1 MGILNWFVKGFGVF
15 YNIRLILPIRLL
27 YEFQMKNEVKRYDF
41 NNRISEGGTT
51 MPINIDKVKPFRLIK
66 TPFFT
71 PFNKKDKRHGSAIFL
86 MTKSFDQSVNLIN
99 HPLVSNLNMYNSYFL
114 EWNAM
119 YLINSNKIV
128 NESLEV
134 DDPYVSK
141 VYGNNPIVTES
152 HFEDSGNLFFFSEAT
167 PENVLDVR
175 LRKILYRERLR
186 NYNAI
191 KSRVA
196 NIKEQCKYIRFTY
209 PTIDKYKNKNI
220 YIDNHIYN
228 KIFDISE
235 AYNRDKAVDLLYAL
249 FDRFINNPNYKGYTK
264 KTVFIPVNEWAGSI
278 PTTSLFEFSKS
289 INPFSMI
296 VRLFKKPTET
306 LDKLAGIDFVFLGH
320 TGWFKMRMEDL
331 DMKNLNLFK
340 ANILKIRNND
350 IVEDNIPED
359 KDDIKTRLIGK
370 IEDLT
375 GIQVNNVSRAS
386 YIDPNAPIISVKQ
399 DEPKLITAKGITGA
413 DQVID
418 PTKIEKPTEEKI
430 NQSVETI
437 VDFTKNAEEAER
449 EMDNSVDLKEL
460 ILQAKNDQDDTFKIS
475 ATRKA
480 RMDDLNDKFLKE
492 RIANAT
498 IAELVATEDTPLQST
513 NLSDKVESIDDEWSD
528 LKKPNFEADYNI
540 DADIMKCLHSLSQNK
555 DIPMSVIDVSVEDRS
570 TSEDSILTY
579 TVHLE
584 DSLGK
589 RHTLRFDMPKIINKR
604 FLRLRGNDKII
615 PGQLIN
621 LPIIKTDEDTV
632 QVVSNYNKIFITRYG
647 QVGKINQSTNALIR
661 SLTKLKENNYKL
673 DVKDGDAVASP
684 SKIDLGN
691 NAKISAKYELPAEY
705 VELSKIFNKVT
716 TSDGRV
722 YYFNRDEL
730 IHKLEEK
737 KVKVESDQGFMVI
750 GITKDN
756 QAITVPETGVSSAL
770 INHLGIHEYA
780 YTFMKPGTRMTYSQA
795 SILNSKIPLIVVMA
809 YTAGLTGALN
819 AAGVEYNL
827 TEKRPTN
834 TKNYFRFSDGFLS
847 FDDNYA
853 PDAAL
858 LVNGLSVIN
867 TQEYSLTDIDTK
879 AMWLDVLD
887 DFGGRNRADGLD
899 SFANL
904 MMDPITVEVCKTY
917 KLPTDYI
924 EVLAYASSLLTT
936 NKFNRHTDI
945 TGNRFRTN
953 ERLVHFLYKS
963 LATSYGMYLRE
974 IKNNRKDAKMTMK
987 QSAVIDMALSDVTT
1001 SDLSKLS
1008 PLLELESA
1016 NTVTFKGLSG
1026 MNSDRSYS
1034 LDKRTYDK
1042 SMINKLSMSTG
1053 FSATVG
1059 INRQST
1065 INMGIEST
1073 KGYIK
1078 SGGELDRMSD
1088 ASTLSITEAVTPFGT
1103 THDDPFRTAMT
1114 FIQTAKHGMRTT
1126 EQHPLL
1132 VTNGADQ
1139 ALPYLTSDTFAHKA
1153 KWPAVVEEIT
1163 DDYII
1168 IANKANKSERE
1179 FIDLREKVE
1188 KNSDGGFFI
1197 TIKLDTPKKYKKGDS
1212 IKPGDIVAYD
1222 KESYSDKIGI
1232 GNLAYNI
1239 GTLTKIAIMHTE
1251 KGFEDSACISQDLS
1265 TKMASEIVLQVNV
1278 LLDGKDIDIQCIEI
1292 GKPLQEGEVM
1302 MSYRSALEDQDAT
1315 DIINKMIQKNTGD
1328 SSNELMDDIGKIKV
1342 KSKVTGKLQDIKVYS
1357 TIPTSEMSKSLA
1369 AFVNKH
1375 NGPVDKMKS
1384 KLAKLG
1390 IDGTQYGTSGVL
1402 PPVGKLKHCEGKVL
1416 VEFFIKYYDKMS
1428 VGDKLVYFSALKGT
1442 VKEIFPEGKEPT
1454 SEYRPN
1460 EKIHSF
1466 LPVGSVNARMV
1477 SSVLILGSLN
1487 KVLIELDRHVKDIM
1501 GVKWD
1506 PDL

>member
-1 MGILNWFVKGFGVF
+1 
-15 YNIRLILPIRLL
+15 
-27 YEFQMKNEVKRYDF
+27 
-41 NNRISEGGTT
+41 
-51 MPINIDKVKPFRLIK
+51 MPINIDKVKPFRLLK

-86 MTKSFDQSVNLIN
+86 MTKSLEQSKQLIE
-99 HPLVSNLNMYNSYFL
+99 HQLISNLNMFNSYFL

-119 YLINSNKIV
+119 YLLKPSRIINKD
-128 NESLEV
+128 LDV
-134 DDPYVSK
+134 DDVYNSK
-141 VYGNNPIVTES
+141 VYGNNPIMTES
-152 HFEDSGNLFFFSEAT
+152 HFEDSENLFFFSEAT
-167 PENVLDVR
+167 PENVLDTR
-175 LRKILYRERLR
+175 LRKILYKERLR
-186 NYNAI
+186 NSKDVKLRLNRI
-191 KSRVA
+191 K
-196 NIKEQCKYIRFTY
+196 NECKYIKYTY

-220 YIDNHIYN
+220 YVDNHIYN
-228 KIFDISE
+228 KIFTMSE
-235 AYNRDKAVDLLYAL
+235 TYNRDKAIDLLYAL

-264 KTVFIPVNEWAGSI
+264 KTVLIPVNEWAGDI

-296 VRLFKKPTET
+296 VRLFKKPKEN
-306 LDKLAGIDFVFLGH
+306 LDKLAGMDFIFIGNNS
-320 TGWFKMRMEDL
+320 WFKMKMEDL

-340 ANILKIRNND
+340 TNILKIRNND

-359 KDDIKTRLIGK
+359 KEDIKTRLISK

-375 GIQVNNVSRAS
+375 GIEVNNVSRVQDV
-386 YIDPNAPIISVKQ
+386 DPTVPYKAEIKDQ
-399 DEPKLITAKGITGA
+399 PKLIVTKGITGA

-418 PTKIEKPTEEKI
+418 PTKIEKPTEDKI
-430 NQSVETI
+430 NQSVENI
-437 VDFTKNAEEAER
+437 VDYTKNAEEAEK

-492 RIANAT
+492 KIANST

-513 NLSDKVESIDDEWSD
+513 DLSSKVETIDDEWAN

-555 DIPMSVIDVSVEDRS
+555 DIPMSVIDVTVEDRS

-661 SLTKLKENNYKL
+661 ALTKLKENNYKL
-673 DVKDGDAVASP
+673 EIKDDNDIPIP

-705 VELSKIFNKVT
+705 VELSKIFNKIT

-756 QAITVPETGVSSAL
+756 QSITVPEEGVSSSL
-770 INHLGIHEYA
+770 INHLGIHKYA
-780 YTFMKPGTRMTYSQA
+780 YTFMKPGARMTYSQA

-819 AAGVEYNL
+819 AAGIEYNL
-827 TEKRPTN
+827 SEKRPTN
-834 TKNYFRFSDGFLS
+834 TKNYFRFNDGFLS
-847 FDDNYA
+847 FNDSYA

-858 LVNGLSVIN
+858 LVNGLAVIN

-953 ERLVHFLYKS
+953 ERLVHFLYKA

-1034 LDKRTYDK
+1034 LDKRTYDNT
-1042 SMINKLSMSTG
+1042 MINKLSMSTG

-1059 INRQST
+1059 INRQAT

-1088 ASTLSITEAVTPFGT
+1088 ANTLSITEALTPFGT
-1103 THDDPFRTAMT
+1103 TRDDPFRTAMT
-1114 FIQTAKHGMRTT
+1114 FIQTSKHGMRTNS
-1126 EQHPLL
+1126 QDPLL

-1139 ALPYLTSDTFAHKA
+1139 ALPYLTSDTFAHKT
-1153 KWPAVVEEIT
+1153 KWDAIVEEVN
-1163 DDYII
+1163 DDYMI
-1168 IANKANKSERE
+1168 IANKSNRSEKE

-1197 TIKLDTPKKYKKGDS
+1197 TIKLDLVKNYKKGQT
-1212 IKPGDIVAYD
+1212 IKPGEIIAYD
-1222 KESYSDKIGI
+1222 KDSYSDKVGV

-1239 GTLTKIAIMHTE
+1239 GTLTKVAIMHTD
-1251 KGFEDSACISQDLS
+1251 KGFEDSAIISQDLS
-1265 TKMASEIVLQVNV
+1265 EKMASEIVLQVDV
-1278 LLDGKDIDIQCIEI
+1278 LMDAKDIDIQCVEI
-1292 GKPLQEGEVM
+1292 GKPLHEGEVI
-1302 MSYRSALEDQDAT
+1302 MSYRAALEDQDAT
-1315 DIINKMIQKNTGD
+1315 DIINKMVSKNAGD
-1328 SSNELMDDIGKIKV
+1328 ESKELMDEIGKIKV
-1342 KSKVTGKLQDIKVYS
+1342 KSKVTGKLQDIRIYS

-1369 AFVNKH
+1369 AFVNKY
-1375 NGPVDKMKS
+1375 NAPIDKMKS
-1384 KLAKLG
+1384 KLSKLG
-1390 IDGTQYGTSGVL
+1390 IDASQYGTSGVL
-1402 PPVGKLKHCEGKVL
+1402 PAVGKLKHAEGKVL
-1416 VEFFIKYYDKMS
+1416 VEFYIKYYDKMS
-1428 VGDKLVYFSALKGT
+1428 VGDKLVYFSALKGV
-1442 VKEIFPEGKEPT
+1442 VKEIFPEGKEPY
-1454 SEYRPN
+1454 SEYRPE
-1460 EKIHSF
+1460 EKVHSF

-1477 SSVLILGSLN
+1477 TSVLTLGAIN

-1506 PDL
+1506 PNL

>member
-1 MGILNWFVKGFGVF
+1 
-15 YNIRLILPIRLL
+15 
-27 YEFQMKNEVKRYDF
+27 MKNEVKRYNF

-51 MPINIDKVKPFRLIK
+51 MPINIDKVKPFRLLK

-71 PFNKKDKRHGSAIFL
+71 PFNVKDKRHGSAIFL
-86 MTKSFDQSVNLIN
+86 MTKSLEQSKQLIE
-99 HPLVSNLNMYNSYFL
+99 HKLISNLNMFNSYFL

-119 YLINSNKIV
+119 YFIRPNRISNTDMD
-128 NESLEV
+128 V
-134 DDPYVSK
+134 DEYYNSK
-141 VYGNNPIVTES
+141 VYNNIPVMTET
-152 HFEDSGNLFFFSEAT
+152 HFEDSNNLFFFSEAS
-167 PENVLDVR
+167 PEGVLDIR
-175 LRKILYRERLR
+175 LRRILYRERLR
-186 NYNAI
+186 NFKEVKLRVNRI
-191 KSRVA
+191 KD
-196 NIKEQCKYIRFTY
+196 ECKYIKYTY
-209 PTIDKYKNKNI
+209 PNIDKYKNKNI

-228 KIFDISE
+228 KIFSMSE
-235 AYNRDKAVDLLYAL
+235 AYNKDKAIELLYAL
-249 FDRFINNPNYKGYTK
+249 FDRFINNPNYDSYTR
-264 KTVFIPVNEWAGSI
+264 KTVFIPVNEWASDI

-296 VRLFKKPTET
+296 VRLFKKPREN
-306 LDKLAGIDFVFLGH
+306 LNKLAGIDFIFIGNDS
-320 TGWFKMRMEDL
+320 WFKMKMEDL

-340 ANILKIRNND
+340 TNILKIRNND
-350 IVEDNIPED
+350 IVEDNVPED
-359 KDDIKTRLIGK
+359 KEDIKTRLIGK

-375 GIQVNNVSRAS
+375 GIEVNNISRVHKV
-386 YIDPNAPIISVKQ
+386 DPISPVVAAVKDQ
-399 DEPKLITAKGITGA
+399 PQLVIAKSATG
-413 DQVID
+413 DTQVVD

-430 NQSVETI
+430 NQSVEAI
-437 VDFTKNAEEAER
+437 VDYTKNAEEAEK

-492 RIANAT
+492 KIANST
-498 IAELVATEDTPLQST
+498 IAELVAIKDTPLQST
-513 NLSDKVESIDDEWSD
+513 DLSSKVETIDDEWAN

-555 DIPMSVIDVSVEDRS
+555 DIPMSVIDVTVEDRS

-661 SLTKLKENNYKL
+661 ALTKLKENNYKL
-673 DVKDGDAVASP
+673 EVKDDNDIPTP

-737 KVKVESDQGFMVI
+737 KVKVESDQGFMVV

-780 YTFMKPGTRMTYSQA
+780 YTFMKPGARMTYSQA

-827 TEKRPTN
+827 SEKRPTN
-834 TKNYFRFSDGFLS
+834 TKNYFRFNDGFLS
-847 FDDNYA
+847 FNDNYA

-858 LVNGLSVIN
+858 LVNGLAVIN

-1042 SMINKLSMSTG
+1042 TMINKLSMSTG

-1088 ASTLSITEAVTPFGT
+1088 ANTLSITEALTPFGT
-1103 THDDPFRTAMT
+1103 TRDDPFRTAMT
-1114 FIQTAKHGMRTT
+1114 FIQTSKHGMRTT
-1126 EQHPLL
+1126 EQDPLL
-1132 VTNGADQ
+1132 VSNGADQ

-1153 KWPAVVEEIT
+1153 KWNAVVEEIT
-1163 DDYII
+1163 NDYMI
-1168 IANKANKSERE
+1168 IANKSNPKEKE

-1197 TIKLDTPKKYKKGDS
+1197 TIKLDTFKNYKKGDS
-1212 IKPGDIVAYD
+1212 IKAGDIVAYD
-1222 KESYSDKIGI
+1222 KSSYSDTVGV

-1239 GTLTKIAIMHTE
+1239 GTLTKIAIMHTD
-1251 KGFEDSACISQDLS
+1251 KGFEDSAIISQSLS
-1265 TKMASEIVLQVNV
+1265 EKMASEIVLQVDV
-1278 LLDGKDIDIQCIEI
+1278 LMDAKDIDIQCVEV
-1292 GKPLQEGEVM
+1292 GKQLHEGEVI
-1302 MSYRSALEDQDAT
+1302 MSYRAALEDQDAT
-1315 DIINKMIQKNTGD
+1315 DIINKMVQKNAGSD
-1328 SSNELMDDIGKIKV
+1328 SKELMDEIGKIKV

-1369 AFVNKH
+1369 SFVNKY

-1384 KLAKLG
+1384 KLGKLG
-1390 IDGTQYGTSGVL
+1390 IDGSQYGTSGVL

-1416 VEFFIKYYDKMS
+1416 VEFYIKYYDKMS
-1428 VGDKLVYFSALKGT
+1428 VGDKLVYFSALKGV
-1442 VKEIFPEGKEPT
+1442 VKEIFPEGKEPY
-1454 SEYRPN
+1454 SEYRPE
-1460 EKIHSF
+1460 EKVHSF
-1466 LPVGSVNARMV
+1466 LPVGSINARMV
-1477 SSVLILGSLN
+1477 SSVLTLGSIN

-1506 PDL
+1506 PNR

>member
-1 MGILNWFVKGFGVF
+1 
-15 YNIRLILPIRLL
+15 
-27 YEFQMKNEVKRYDF
+27 MKNEVKRYDF

-51 MPINIDKVKPFRLIK
+51 MPINIDKVKPFRLLK

-71 PFNKKDKRHGSAIFL
+71 PFNVKDKRHGSAIFL
-86 MTKSFDQSVNLIN
+86 MTKSLEQSKQLIE
-99 HPLVSNLNMYNSYFL
+99 HKLISNLNMFNSYFL

-119 YLINSNKIV
+119 YLLKPSRIINKD
-128 NESLEV
+128 LDV
-134 DDPYVSK
+134 DDVYNSK
-141 VYGNNPIVTES
+141 AYGNNPIMTES
-152 HFEDSGNLFFFSEAT
+152 HFEDSENLFFFSEAT
-167 PENVLDVR
+167 PEGVLDVR
-175 LRKILYRERLR
+175 LRRILYRERLR
-186 NYNAI
+186 NFKEVKLRVNRI
-191 KSRVA
+191 KD
-196 NIKEQCKYIRFTY
+196 ECKYIKYTY

-220 YIDNHIYN
+220 YVDNHIYN
-228 KIFDISE
+228 KIFTMSE
-235 AYNRDKAVDLLYAL
+235 TYNRDKAIDLLYAL
-249 FDRFINNPNYKGYTK
+249 FDRFINNANYNSYTR
-264 KTVFIPVNEWAGSI
+264 KTVLIPVNEWASDI
-278 PTTSLFEFSKS
+278 PTTALFEFSKS

-296 VRLFKKPTET
+296 VRLFKKPKEN
-306 LDKLAGIDFVFLGH
+306 LNKLAGIDFIFIGNDS
-320 TGWFKMRMEDL
+320 WFKMKMEDL

-340 ANILKIRNND
+340 TNILKIRNND
-350 IVEDNIPED
+350 IVEDNVPED
-359 KDDIKTRLIGK
+359 KEDIKTRLIGK

-375 GIQVNNVSRAS
+375 GIEVNNISRVHKV
-386 YIDPNAPIISVKQ
+386 DPTVPIKAELK
-399 DEPKLITAKGITGA
+399 DEPKLIVAKGITGA
-413 DQVID
+413 DQVVD

-430 NQSVETI
+430 NQSVEAI
-437 VDFTKNAEEAER
+437 VDYTKNAEEAEK

-492 RIANAT
+492 KIANST
-498 IAELVATEDTPLQST
+498 IAELVAIEDTPLQAT
-513 NLSDKVESIDDEWSD
+513 DLSSKVETIDDEWAN

-555 DIPMSVIDVSVEDRS
+555 DVPMSVIDVTVEDRS

-661 SLTKLKENNYKL
+661 ALTKLKENNYKL
-673 DVKDGDAVASP
+673 DVKDGETVDSP

-730 IHKLEEK
+730 VHKLEEK
-737 KVKVESDQGFMVI
+737 KVKIESDQGFLVV

-756 QAITVPETGVSSAL
+756 QAITVPENGVSSAL

-780 YTFMKPGTRMTYSQA
+780 YTFMKPGARMTYSQA

-827 TEKRPTN
+827 SEKRPTN
-834 TKNYFRFSDGFLS
+834 TKNYFRFNDGFLS
-847 FDDNYA
+847 FNDNYA

-858 LVNGLSVIN
+858 LVNGLAVIN

-987 QSAVIDMALSDVTT
+987 QSAVIDMALADVTT

-1042 SMINKLSMSTG
+1042 TMINKLSMSTG

-1088 ASTLSITEAVTPFGT
+1088 ANTLSITEALTPFGT
-1103 THDDPFRTAMT
+1103 TRDDPFRTAMT
-1114 FIQTAKHGMRTT
+1114 FIQTSKHGMRTT
-1126 EQHPLL
+1126 EQDPLL
-1132 VTNGADQ
+1132 VSNGADQ

-1153 KWPAVVEEIT
+1153 KWNAVVEEIT
-1163 DDYII
+1163 NDYMI
-1168 IANKANKSERE
+1168 IANKSNPKEKE

-1197 TIKLDTPKKYKKGDS
+1197 TIKLDTFKNYKKGDS
-1212 IKPGDIVAYD
+1212 IKAGDIVAYD
-1222 KESYSDKIGI
+1222 KSSYSDTVGI

-1239 GTLTKIAIMHTE
+1239 GTLTKIAIMHTD
-1251 KGFEDSACISQDLS
+1251 KGFEDSAIISQDLS
-1265 TKMASEIVLQVNV
+1265 KKMASEIVLQVDV
-1278 LLDGKDIDIQCIEI
+1278 LMDAKDIDIQCVEV
-1292 GKPLQEGEVM
+1292 GKELHEGEVI
-1302 MSYRSALEDQDAT
+1302 MSYRAALEDQDAT
-1315 DIINKMIQKNTGD
+1315 DIINKMVQKNAGSD
-1328 SSNELMDDIGKIKV
+1328 SKELMDEIGKIKV

-1369 AFVNKH
+1369 SFVNKY

-1384 KLAKLG
+1384 KLSKLG
-1390 IDGTQYGTSGVL
+1390 IDGSQYGTSGVL

-1416 VEFFIKYYDKMS
+1416 VEFYIKYHDKMS
-1428 VGDKLVYFSALKGT
+1428 VGDKLVYFSALKGV
-1442 VKEIFPEGKEPT
+1442 VKEIFPEGKEPY
-1454 SEYRPN
+1454 SEYRPE
-1460 EKIHSF
+1460 EKVHSF
-1466 LPVGSVNARMV
+1466 LPVGSINARMV
-1477 SSVLILGSLN
+1477 SSVLTLGSIN

-1506 PDL
+1506 PNR

>member
-1 MGILNWFVKGFGVF
+1 
-15 YNIRLILPIRLL
+15 
-27 YEFQMKNEVKRYDF
+27 
-41 NNRISEGGTT
+41 
-51 MPINIDKVKPFRLIK
+51 MPINIDKVKPFRLLK

-86 MTKSFDQSVNLIN
+86 MTKSLEQSKQLIE
-99 HPLVSNLNMYNSYFL
+99 HKLISNLNMFNSYFL

-119 YLINSNKIV
+119 YLLKPSRIINKD
-128 NESLEV
+128 LDV
-134 DDPYVSK
+134 DDVYNSK
-141 VYGNNPIVTES
+141 VYGNNPIMTES
-152 HFEDSGNLFFFSEAT
+152 HFEDSENLFFFSEAT
-167 PENVLDVR
+167 PENVLDTR
-175 LRKILYRERLR
+175 LRKILYKERLR
-186 NYNAI
+186 NSKDVKLRLNRI
-191 KSRVA
+191 K
-196 NIKEQCKYIRFTY
+196 NECKYIKYTY

-228 KIFDISE
+228 KIFTMSE
-235 AYNRDKAVDLLYAL
+235 TYNRDKAIDLLYAL

-264 KTVFIPVNEWAGSI
+264 KTVLIPVNEWAGDI

-296 VRLFKKPTET
+296 VRLFKKPKEN
-306 LDKLAGIDFVFLGH
+306 LDKLAGMDFIFIGNNS
-320 TGWFKMRMEDL
+320 WFKMKMEDL
-331 DMKNLNLFK
+331 DMKNINLFK
-340 ANILKIRNND
+340 TNILKIRNND
-350 IVEDNIPED
+350 IVEDNVPED
-359 KDDIKTRLIGK
+359 KDDIKTRLISK

-375 GIQVNNVSRAS
+375 GIEVNNVSRVQDV
-386 YIDPNAPIISVKQ
+386 DPTVPYKAEIKDQ
-399 DEPKLITAKGITGA
+399 PKLIVAKGITGA

-418 PTKIEKPTEEKI
+418 PTKIEKPTEDKI
-430 NQSVETI
+430 NQSVENI
-437 VDFTKNAEEAER
+437 VDYTKNAEEAEK

-492 RIANAT
+492 KIANST

-513 NLSDKVESIDDEWSD
+513 DLSKNVETIDDEWAN

-555 DIPMSVIDVSVEDRS
+555 DVPMSVIDVSMEDRS
-570 TSEDSILTY
+570 TSEDSIITY

-661 SLTKLKENNYKL
+661 ALTKLKENNYKL
-673 DVKDGDAVASP
+673 EVKDDNDIPTP

-705 VELSKIFNKVT
+705 VELSKIFNKIT

-737 KVKVESDQGFMVI
+737 KVKIESDQGFMVV

-756 QAITVPETGVSSAL
+756 QPITVPEEGVSSSL
-770 INHLGIHEYA
+770 INHLGIHKYA
-780 YTFMKPGTRMTYSQA
+780 YTFMKPGARMTYSQA

-819 AAGVEYNL
+819 AAGIEYNL
-827 TEKRPTN
+827 SEKRPTN
-834 TKNYFRFSDGFLS
+834 TKNYFRFNDGFLS
-847 FDDNYA
+847 FNDSYA

-858 LVNGLSVIN
+858 LVNGLAVIN

-953 ERLVHFLYKS
+953 ERLVHFLYKA

-1042 SMINKLSMSTG
+1042 TMINKLSMSTG

-1059 INRQST
+1059 INRQAT

-1088 ASTLSITEAVTPFGT
+1088 ANTLSITEALTPFGT
-1103 THDDPFRTAMT
+1103 TRDDPFRTAMT
-1114 FIQTAKHGMRTT
+1114 FIQTSKHGMRTNS
-1126 EQHPLL
+1126 QDPLL

-1139 ALPYLTSDTFAHKA
+1139 ALPYLTSDTFAHKT
-1153 KWPAVVEEIT
+1153 KWDAVVEEVN
-1163 DDYII
+1163 DDYMI
-1168 IANKANKSERE
+1168 IANKSNRSEKE

-1197 TIKLDTPKKYKKGDS
+1197 TIKLNLAKNYKKGQT
-1212 IKPGDIVAYD
+1212 IKPGEIIAYD
-1222 KESYSDKIGI
+1222 KDSYSDKVGV

-1239 GTLTKIAIMHTE
+1239 GTLTKVAIMHTD
-1251 KGFEDSACISQDLS
+1251 KGFEDSAIISQDLS
-1265 TKMASEIVLQVNV
+1265 EKMASEIVLQVDV
-1278 LLDGKDIDIQCIEI
+1278 LMDAKDIDIQCVEI
-1292 GKPLQEGEVM
+1292 GKPLHEGEVI
-1302 MSYRSALEDQDAT
+1302 MSYRAALEDQDAT
-1315 DIINKMIQKNTGD
+1315 DIINKMVSKNAGNE
-1328 SSNELMDDIGKIKV
+1328 SKELMDEIGKIKV
-1342 KSKVTGKLQDIKVYS
+1342 KSKVTGKLQDIKIYS

-1369 AFVNKH
+1369 AFVNKY
-1375 NGPVDKMKS
+1375 NAPTDKMKS
-1384 KLAKLG
+1384 KLSKLG
-1390 IDGTQYGTSGVL
+1390 IDASQYGTSGVL
-1402 PPVGKLKHCEGKVL
+1402 PAVGKLKHAEGKVL
-1416 VEFFIKYYDKMS
+1416 VEFYIKYYDKMS
-1428 VGDKLVYFSALKGT
+1428 VGDKLVYFSALKGV
-1442 VKEIFPEGKEPT
+1442 VKEIFPEGKEPY
-1454 SEYRPN
+1454 SEYRPE
-1460 EKIHSF
+1460 EKVHSF

-1477 SSVLILGSLN
+1477 TSVLTLGAIN

-1506 PDL
+1506 PNL

>member
-1 MGILNWFVKGFGVF
+1 
-15 YNIRLILPIRLL
+15 
-27 YEFQMKNEVKRYDF
+27 
-41 NNRISEGGTT
+41 
-51 MPINIDKVKPFRLIK
+51 MPINIDKVKPFRLLK

-86 MTKSFDQSVNLIN
+86 MTKSLEQSKQLIE
-99 HPLVSNLNMYNSYFL
+99 HQLISNLNMFNSYFL

-119 YLINSNKIV
+119 YLLKPSRIINKD
-128 NESLEV
+128 LDV
-134 DDPYVSK
+134 DDVYNSK
-141 VYGNNPIVTES
+141 VYGNNPIMTES
-152 HFEDSGNLFFFSEAT
+152 HFEDSENLFFFSEAT
-167 PENVLDVR
+167 PENVLDTR

-186 NYNAI
+186 NF
-191 KSRVA
+191 KEVKLRV
-196 NIKEQCKYIRFTY
+196 NRIKEECKYIKYTY

-220 YIDNHIYN
+220 YVDNHIYN
-228 KIFDISE
+228 KIFTMSE
-235 AYNRDKAVDLLYAL
+235 TYNRDKAIDLLYAL

-264 KTVFIPVNEWAGSI
+264 KTVLIPVNEWAGDI

-296 VRLFKKPTET
+296 VRLFKKPKEN
-306 LDKLAGIDFVFLGH
+306 LNKLAGMDFIFIGNNS
-320 TGWFKMRMEDL
+320 WFKMKMEDL

-340 ANILKIRNND
+340 TNILKIRNND
-350 IVEDNIPED
+350 IVEDNVPED
-359 KDDIKTRLIGK
+359 KDDIKTRLISK

-375 GIQVNNVSRAS
+375 GIEVNNVSRVQDV
-386 YIDPNAPIISVKQ
+386 DPTVPYKAEIKDQ
-399 DEPKLITAKGITGA
+399 PKLIVAKGITGA

-418 PTKIEKPTEEKI
+418 PTKIEKPTEDKI
-430 NQSVETI
+430 NQSVENI
-437 VDFTKNAEEAER
+437 VDYTKNAEEAEK

-492 RIANAT
+492 KIANST

-513 NLSDKVESIDDEWSD
+513 DLSKNVETIDDEWAN

-540 DADIMKCLHSLSQNK
+540 DADIVKCLHSLSQNK
-555 DIPMSVIDVSVEDRS
+555 DVPMSVIDISTEDRS
-570 TSEDSILTY
+570 TSEDSIITY

-661 SLTKLKENNYKL
+661 ALTKLKENNYKL
-673 DVKDGDAVASP
+673 EIKDDNDIPTP

-705 VELSKIFNKVT
+705 VELSKIFNKIT
-716 TSDGRV
+716 TTDGRV

-737 KVKVESDQGFMVI
+737 KVKVESDQGFMVV

-756 QAITVPETGVSSAL
+756 QSITVPEEGVSSSL
-770 INHLGIHEYA
+770 INHLGIHKYA
-780 YTFMKPGTRMTYSQA
+780 YTFMKPGARMTYSQA

-819 AAGVEYNL
+819 AAGIEYNL
-827 TEKRPTN
+827 SEKRPTN
-834 TKNYFRFSDGFLS
+834 TKNYFRFNDGFLS
-847 FDDNYA
+847 FNDSYA

-858 LVNGLSVIN
+858 LVNGLAVIN

-953 ERLVHFLYKS
+953 ERLVHFLYKA

-1034 LDKRTYDK
+1034 LDKRTYDNT
-1042 SMINKLSMSTG
+1042 MINKLSMSTG

-1059 INRQST
+1059 INRQAT

-1088 ASTLSITEAVTPFGT
+1088 ANTLSITEALTPFGT
-1103 THDDPFRTAMT
+1103 TRDDPFRTAMT
-1114 FIQTAKHGMRTT
+1114 FIQTSKHGMRTNS
-1126 EQHPLL
+1126 QDPLL

-1139 ALPYLTSDTFAHKA
+1139 ALPYLTSDTFAHKT
-1153 KWPAVVEEIT
+1153 KWDAIVEEIN
-1163 DDYII
+1163 DDYMI
-1168 IANKANKSERE
+1168 IANKSNRSEKE

-1197 TIKLDTPKKYKKGDS
+1197 TIKLDLAKNYKKGQT
-1212 IKPGDIVAYD
+1212 IKPGEIIAYD
-1222 KESYSDKIGI
+1222 KDSYSDKVGV

-1239 GTLTKIAIMHTE
+1239 GTLTKVAIMHTD
-1251 KGFEDSACISQDLS
+1251 KGFEDSAIISQDLS
-1265 TKMASEIVLQVNV
+1265 EKMASEIVLQVDV
-1278 LLDGKDIDIQCIEI
+1278 LMDAKDIDIQCVEI
-1292 GKPLQEGEVM
+1292 GKPLHEGEVI
-1302 MSYRSALEDQDAT
+1302 MSYRAALEDQDAT
-1315 DIINKMIQKNTGD
+1315 DIINKMVSKNAGNE
-1328 SSNELMDDIGKIKV
+1328 SKELMDEIGKIKV
-1342 KSKVTGKLQDIKVYS
+1342 KSKVTGKLQDIKIYS

-1369 AFVNKH
+1369 AFVNKY
-1375 NGPVDKMKS
+1375 NAPIDKMKS
-1384 KLAKLG
+1384 KLSKLG
-1390 IDGTQYGTSGVL
+1390 IDASQYGTSGVL
-1402 PPVGKLKHCEGKVL
+1402 PAVGKLKHAEGKVL
-1416 VEFFIKYYDKMS
+1416 VEFYIKYYDKMS
-1428 VGDKLVYFSALKGT
+1428 VGDKLVYFSALKGV
-1442 VKEIFPEGKEPT
+1442 VKEIFPEGKEPY
-1454 SEYRPN
+1454 SEYRPE
-1460 EKIHSF
+1460 EKVHSF

-1477 SSVLILGSLN
+1477 TSVLTLGAIN

-1506 PDL
+1506 PNL

>member
-1 MGILNWFVKGFGVF
+1 
-15 YNIRLILPIRLL
+15 
-27 YEFQMKNEVKRYDF
+27 
-41 NNRISEGGTT
+41 
-51 MPINIDKVKPFRLIK
+51 MPINIDKVKPFRLLK

-86 MTKSFDQSVNLIN
+86 MTKSLEQSKQLIE
-99 HPLVSNLNMYNSYFL
+99 HPLISNLNMFNSYFL

-119 YLINSNKIV
+119 YLLKPSRIINKD
-128 NESLEV
+128 LDV
-134 DDPYVSK
+134 DDVYNSK
-141 VYGNNPIVTES
+141 VYGNNPIMTES
-152 HFEDSGNLFFFSEAT
+152 HFEDSENLFFFSEAT
-167 PENVLDVR
+167 PENVLDAR
-175 LRKILYRERLR
+175 LRKILYKERLR
-186 NYNAI
+186 NSKDVKLRLNRI
-191 KSRVA
+191 K
-196 NIKEQCKYIRFTY
+196 NECKYIKYTY

-220 YIDNHIYN
+220 YVDNHIYN
-228 KIFDISE
+228 KIFTMSE
-235 AYNRDKAVDLLYAL
+235 TYNRDKAIDLLYAL

-264 KTVFIPVNEWAGSI
+264 KTVLIPVNEWAGDI

-296 VRLFKKPTET
+296 VRLFKKPKEN
-306 LDKLAGIDFVFLGH
+306 LDKLAGMDFIFIGNNS
-320 TGWFKMRMEDL
+320 WFKMKMEDL

-340 ANILKIRNND
+340 TNILKIRNND

-359 KDDIKTRLIGK
+359 KEDIKTRLISK

-375 GIQVNNVSRAS
+375 GIEVNNVSRVQDV
-386 YIDPNAPIISVKQ
+386 DPTVPYKAEIKDQ
-399 DEPKLITAKGITGA
+399 PKLIVAKGITGA

-418 PTKIEKPTEEKI
+418 PTKIEKPTEDKI
-430 NQSVETI
+430 NQSVENI
-437 VDFTKNAEEAER
+437 VDYTKNAEEAEK

-492 RIANAT
+492 KIANST

-513 NLSDKVESIDDEWSD
+513 DLSKNVETIDDEWAN

-540 DADIMKCLHSLSQNK
+540 DADIVKCLHSLSQNK
-555 DIPMSVIDVSVEDRS
+555 DVPMSVIDISTEDRS
-570 TSEDSILTY
+570 TSEDSIITY

-661 SLTKLKENNYKL
+661 ALTKLKENNYKL
-673 DVKDGDAVASP
+673 EVKDDNDIPTP

-705 VELSKIFNKVT
+705 VELSKIFNKIT

-737 KVKVESDQGFMVI
+737 KVKVESDQGFLVV

-756 QAITVPETGVSSAL
+756 QSITVPEEGVSSSL
-770 INHLGIHEYA
+770 INHLGIHKYA
-780 YTFMKPGTRMTYSQA
+780 YTFMKPGARMTYSQA

-819 AAGVEYNL
+819 AAGIEYNL
-827 TEKRPTN
+827 SEKRPTN
-834 TKNYFRFSDGFLS
+834 TKNYFRFNDGFLS
-847 FDDNYA
+847 FNDSYA

-858 LVNGLSVIN
+858 LVNGLAVIN

-953 ERLVHFLYKS
+953 ERLVHFLYKA

-1034 LDKRTYDK
+1034 LDKRTYDNT
-1042 SMINKLSMSTG
+1042 MINKLSMSTG

-1059 INRQST
+1059 INRQAT

-1088 ASTLSITEAVTPFGT
+1088 ANTLSITEALTPFGT
-1103 THDDPFRTAMT
+1103 TRDDPFRTAMT
-1114 FIQTAKHGMRTT
+1114 FIQTSKHGMRTNS
-1126 EQHPLL
+1126 QDPLL

-1139 ALPYLTSDTFAHKA
+1139 ALPYLTSDTFAHKT
-1153 KWPAVVEEIT
+1153 KWDAIVEEVNN
-1163 DDYII
+1163 DYMI
-1168 IANKANKSERE
+1168 IANKSNRSEKE

-1197 TIKLDTPKKYKKGDS
+1197 TIKLDLAKNYKKGQT
-1212 IKPGDIVAYD
+1212 IKTGEIIAYD
-1222 KESYSDKIGI
+1222 KDSYSDKVGV

-1239 GTLTKIAIMHTE
+1239 GTLTKVAIMHTD
-1251 KGFEDSACISQDLS
+1251 KGFEDSAIISQDLS
-1265 TKMASEIVLQVNV
+1265 EKMASEIVLQVDV
-1278 LLDGKDIDIQCIEI
+1278 LMDAKDIDIQCVEI
-1292 GKPLQEGEVM
+1292 GKPLHEGEVI
-1302 MSYRSALEDQDAT
+1302 MSYRAALEDQDAT
-1315 DIINKMIQKNTGD
+1315 DIINKMVSKNAGNE
-1328 SSNELMDDIGKIKV
+1328 SKELMDEIGKIKV
-1342 KSKVTGKLQDIKVYS
+1342 KSKVTGKLQDIKIYS

-1369 AFVNKH
+1369 AFVNKY
-1375 NGPVDKMKS
+1375 NAPVDKMKS
-1384 KLAKLG
+1384 KLSKLG
-1390 IDGTQYGTSGVL
+1390 IDASQYGTSGVL
-1402 PPVGKLKHCEGKVL
+1402 PAVGKLKHAEGKVL
-1416 VEFFIKYYDKMS
+1416 VEFYIKYYDKMS
-1428 VGDKLVYFSALKGT
+1428 VGDKLVYFSALKGV
-1442 VKEIFPEGKEPT
+1442 VKEIFPEGKEPY
-1454 SEYRPN
+1454 SEYRPE
-1460 EKIHSF
+1460 EKVHSF

-1477 SSVLILGSLN
+1477 TSVLTLGAIN

-1506 PDL
+1506 PNL

>member
-1 MGILNWFVKGFGVF
+1 
-15 YNIRLILPIRLL
+15 
-27 YEFQMKNEVKRYDF
+27 MKNEVKRYDF

-51 MPINIDKVKPFRLIK
+51 MPINIDKVKPFRLLK

-71 PFNKKDKRHGSAIFL
+71 PFNVKDKRHGSAIFL
-86 MTKSFDQSVNLIN
+86 MTKSLEQSKQLIE
-99 HPLVSNLNMYNSYFL
+99 HKLISNLNMFNSYFL

-119 YLINSNKIV
+119 YLLKPNRIINDD
-128 NESLEV
+128 LEV
-134 DDPYVSK
+134 DDVYNSK
-141 VYGNNPIVTES
+141 AYGNNPIMTES
-152 HFEDSGNLFFFSEAT
+152 HFEDSENLFFFSEAT
-167 PENVLDVR
+167 PEGVLDVR
-175 LRKILYRERLR
+175 LRRILYRERLR
-186 NYNAI
+186 NFKEVKLRVNQI
-191 KSRVA
+191 K
-196 NIKEQCKYIRFTY
+196 NECKYIKYTY

-220 YIDNHIYN
+220 YVDNHIYN
-228 KIFDISE
+228 KIFTMSE
-235 AYNRDKAVDLLYAL
+235 TYNRDKAIDLLYAL
-249 FDRFINNPNYKGYTK
+249 FDRFINNANYKSYTR
-264 KTVFIPVNEWAGSI
+264 KTVLIPVNEWASDI

-296 VRLFKKPTET
+296 VRLFKKPKEN
-306 LDKLAGIDFVFLGH
+306 LNKLAGIDFIFIGNNS
-320 TGWFKMRMEDL
+320 WFKMKMEDL

-340 ANILKIRNND
+340 TNILKIRNND
-350 IVEDNIPED
+350 IVEDNVPED
-359 KDDIKTRLIGK
+359 KEDIKTRLIGK

-375 GIQVNNVSRAS
+375 GIEVNNISRVHKV
-386 YIDPNAPIISVKQ
+386 DPTAPIKAELH
-399 DEPKLITAKGITGA
+399 DEPKLIVAKGITGA
-413 DQVID
+413 DQVVD

-430 NQSVETI
+430 NQSVEAI
-437 VDFTKNAEEAER
+437 VDYTKNAEEAEK

-492 RIANAT
+492 KIANST

-513 NLSDKVESIDDEWSD
+513 DLSSKVETIDDEWAN

-555 DIPMSVIDVSVEDRS
+555 DIPMSVIDVTVEDRS

-661 SLTKLKENNYKL
+661 ALTKLKENNYKL

-737 KVKVESDQGFMVI
+737 KVKVEFDQGFMVV

-780 YTFMKPGTRMTYSQA
+780 YTFMKPGARMTYSQA

-827 TEKRPTN
+827 SEKRPTN
-834 TKNYFRFSDGFLS
+834 TKNYFKFNDGFLS
-847 FDDNYA
+847 FNDNYA

-987 QSAVIDMALSDVTT
+987 QSAVIDMALADVTT

-1042 SMINKLSMSTG
+1042 TMINKLSMSTG

-1088 ASTLSITEAVTPFGT
+1088 ANTLSITEALTPFGT
-1103 THDDPFRTAMT
+1103 TRDDPFRTAMT
-1114 FIQTAKHGMRTT
+1114 FIQTSKHGMRTT
-1126 EQHPLL
+1126 EQDPLL
-1132 VTNGADQ
+1132 VSNGADQ

-1153 KWPAVVEEIT
+1153 KWNAVVEEIT
-1163 DDYII
+1163 NDYMI
-1168 IANKANKSERE
+1168 IANKSNPKEKE

-1197 TIKLDTPKKYKKGDS
+1197 TIKLDTFKNYKKGDS
-1212 IKPGDIVAYD
+1212 IKAGDIVAYD
-1222 KESYSDKIGI
+1222 KSSYSDTVGI

-1239 GTLTKIAIMHTE
+1239 GTLTKIAIMHTD
-1251 KGFEDSACISQDLS
+1251 KGFEDSAIISQDLS
-1265 TKMASEIVLQVNV
+1265 KKMASEIVLQVDV
-1278 LLDGKDIDIQCIEI
+1278 LMDAKDIDIQCVEV
-1292 GKPLQEGEVM
+1292 GKELHEGEVI
-1302 MSYRSALEDQDAT
+1302 MSYRAALEDQDAT
-1315 DIINKMIQKNTGD
+1315 DIINKMVQKNAGSD
-1328 SSNELMDDIGKIKV
+1328 SKELMDEIGKIKV

-1369 AFVNKH
+1369 SFVNKY
-1375 NGPVDKMKS
+1375 NAPVDKMKS
-1384 KLAKLG
+1384 KLSKLG
-1390 IDGTQYGTSGVL
+1390 IDGSQYGTSGVL

-1416 VEFFIKYYDKMS
+1416 VEFYIKYHDKMS
-1428 VGDKLVYFSALKGT
+1428 VGDKLVYFSALKGV
-1442 VKEIFPEGKEPT
+1442 VKEIFPEGKEPY
-1454 SEYRPN
+1454 SEYRPE
-1460 EKIHSF
+1460 EKVHSF
-1466 LPVGSVNARMV
+1466 LPVGSINARMV
-1477 SSVLILGSLN
+1477 SSVLTLGSIN

-1506 PDL
+1506 PNP

>member
-1 MGILNWFVKGFGVF
+1 
-15 YNIRLILPIRLL
+15 
-27 YEFQMKNEVKRYDF
+27 MKNEVKRYDF

-51 MPINIDKVKPFRLIK
+51 MPINIDKVKPFRLLK

-71 PFNKKDKRHGSAIFL
+71 PFNVKDKRHGSAIFL
-86 MTKSFDQSVNLIN
+86 MTKSLEQSKQLIE
-99 HPLVSNLNMYNSYFL
+99 HKLISNLNMFNSYFL

-119 YLINSNKIV
+119 YLLKPNRIINDD
-128 NESLEV
+128 LEV
-134 DDPYVSK
+134 DDVYNSK
-141 VYGNNPIVTES
+141 AYGNNPIMTES
-152 HFEDSGNLFFFSEAT
+152 HFEDSENLFFFSEAT
-167 PENVLDVR
+167 PEGVLDVR
-175 LRKILYRERLR
+175 LRRILYRERLR
-186 NYNAI
+186 NFKEVKLRVNQI
-191 KSRVA
+191 K
-196 NIKEQCKYIRFTY
+196 NECKYIKYTY

-220 YIDNHIYN
+220 YVDNHIYN
-228 KIFDISE
+228 KIFSMSE
-235 AYNRDKAVDLLYAL
+235 TYNRDKAIDLLYAL
-249 FDRFINNPNYKGYTK
+249 FDRFINNANYKSYTR
-264 KTVFIPVNEWAGSI
+264 KTVLIPVNEWASDI

-296 VRLFKKPTET
+296 VRLFKKPKEN
-306 LDKLAGIDFVFLGH
+306 LNKLAGIDFIFIGNNS
-320 TGWFKMRMEDL
+320 WFKMKMEDL

-340 ANILKIRNND
+340 TNILKIRNND
-350 IVEDNIPED
+350 IVEDNVPED
-359 KDDIKTRLIGK
+359 KEDIKTRLIGK

-375 GIQVNNVSRAS
+375 GIEVNNISRVHKV
-386 YIDPNAPIISVKQ
+386 DPISPVVAAVKDQ
-399 DEPKLITAKGITGA
+399 PQLVIAKSATG
-413 DQVID
+413 DTQVVD
-418 PTKIEKPTEEKI
+418 PTKIEKPTEDKI
-430 NQSVETI
+430 NQSVEAI
-437 VDFTKNAEEAER
+437 VDYTKNAEEAEK

-492 RIANAT
+492 KIANST

-513 NLSDKVESIDDEWSD
+513 DLSSKVETIDDEWAN

-555 DIPMSVIDVSVEDRS
+555 DVPMSVIDVTVEDRS

-661 SLTKLKENNYKL
+661 ALTKLKENNYKL
-673 DVKDGDAVASP
+673 EVKDGDAVASP

-705 VELSKIFNKVT
+705 VELAKIFNKIT

-737 KVKVESDQGFMVI
+737 KVKVESDQGFMVV

-780 YTFMKPGTRMTYSQA
+780 YTFMKPGARMTYSQA

-827 TEKRPTN
+827 SEKRPTN
-834 TKNYFRFSDGFLS
+834 TKNYFRFNDGFLS
-847 FDDNYA
+847 FNDNYS

-987 QSAVIDMALSDVTT
+987 QSAVIDMALADVTT

-1042 SMINKLSMSTG
+1042 TMINKLSMSTG

-1088 ASTLSITEAVTPFGT
+1088 ANTLSITEALTPFGT
-1103 THDDPFRTAMT
+1103 TRDDPFRTAMT
-1114 FIQTAKHGMRTT
+1114 FIQTSKHGMRTT
-1126 EQHPLL
+1126 EQDPLL
-1132 VTNGADQ
+1132 VSNGADQ

-1153 KWPAVVEEIT
+1153 KWNAVVEEIT
-1163 DDYII
+1163 NDYMI
-1168 IANKANKSERE
+1168 IANKSNPKEKE

-1197 TIKLDTPKKYKKGDS
+1197 TIKLDTFKNYKKGDS
-1212 IKPGDIVAYD
+1212 IKAGDIVAYD
-1222 KESYSDKIGI
+1222 KSSYSDTVGI

-1239 GTLTKIAIMHTE
+1239 GTLTKIAIMHTD
-1251 KGFEDSACISQDLS
+1251 KGFEDSAIISQDLS
-1265 TKMASEIVLQVNV
+1265 KKMASEIVLQVDV
-1278 LLDGKDIDIQCIEI
+1278 LMDAKDIDIQCIDI
-1292 GKPLQEGEVM
+1292 GKELHEGEVI
-1302 MSYRSALEDQDAT
+1302 MSYRAALEDQDAT
-1315 DIINKMIQKNTGD
+1315 DIINKMVQKNAGSD
-1328 SSNELMDDIGKIKV
+1328 SKELMDEIGKIKV

-1369 AFVNKH
+1369 SFVNKY

-1384 KLAKLG
+1384 KLSKLG
-1390 IDGTQYGTSGVL
+1390 IDGSQYGTSGVL

-1416 VEFFIKYYDKMS
+1416 VEFYIKYHDKMS
-1428 VGDKLVYFSALKGT
+1428 VGDKLVYFSALKGV
-1442 VKEIFPEGKEPT
+1442 VKEIFPEGKEPY
-1454 SEYRPN
+1454 SEYRPD
-1460 EKIHSF
+1460 EKVHSF
-1466 LPVGSVNARMV
+1466 LPVGSINARMV
-1477 SSVLILGSLN
+1477 SSVLTLGSIN

-1506 PDL
+1506 PNP

>member
-1 MGILNWFVKGFGVF
+1 
-15 YNIRLILPIRLL
+15 
-27 YEFQMKNEVKRYDF
+27 
-41 NNRISEGGTT
+41 
-51 MPINIDKVKPFRLIK
+51 MPINIDKVKPFRLLK

-86 MTKSFDQSVNLIN
+86 MTKSLEQSKQLIE
-99 HPLVSNLNMYNSYFL
+99 HKLISNLNMFNSYFL

-119 YLINSNKIV
+119 YLLKPSRIINKD
-128 NESLEV
+128 LDV
-134 DDPYVSK
+134 DDVYNSK
-141 VYGNNPIVTES
+141 VYGNNPIMTES
-152 HFEDSGNLFFFSEAT
+152 HFEDSENLFFFSEAT
-167 PENVLDVR
+167 PENVLDTR
-175 LRKILYRERLR
+175 LRKILYKERLR
-186 NYNAI
+186 NSKDVKLRLNRI
-191 KSRVA
+191 K
-196 NIKEQCKYIRFTY
+196 NECKYIKYTY

-220 YIDNHIYN
+220 YVDNHIYN
-228 KIFDISE
+228 KIFTMSE
-235 AYNRDKAVDLLYAL
+235 TYNRDKAIDLLYAL
-249 FDRFINNPNYKGYTK
+249 FDRFINNPNYKSYTK
-264 KTVFIPVNEWAGSI
+264 KTVLIPVNEWAGDI

-296 VRLFKKPTET
+296 VRLFKKPKEN
-306 LDKLAGIDFVFLGH
+306 LDKLAGMDFIFIGNNS
-320 TGWFKMRMEDL
+320 WFKMKMEDL

-340 ANILKIRNND
+340 TNILKIRNND
-350 IVEDNIPED
+350 IVEDNVPED
-359 KDDIKTRLIGK
+359 KEDIKTRLISK

-375 GIQVNNVSRAS
+375 GIEVNNVSR
-386 YIDPNAPIISVKQ
+386 IQDVDPTVPYKAEIKDQ
-399 DEPKLITAKGITGA
+399 PKLIVAKGITGA

-418 PTKIEKPTEEKI
+418 PTKIEKPTEDKI
-430 NQSVETI
+430 NQSVENI
-437 VDFTKNAEEAER
+437 VDYTKNAEEAEK

-480 RMDDLNDKFLKE
+480 RMDDLNDKFLREK
-492 RIANAT
+492 IANST
-498 IAELVATEDTPLQST
+498 IAELVATEDTPLEST
-513 NLSDKVESIDDEWSD
+513 DLSKNVETIDDEWAN

-555 DIPMSVIDVSVEDRS
+555 DIPMSVIDVSMEDRS
-570 TSEDSILTY
+570 TSEDAIITY

-661 SLTKLKENNYKL
+661 ALTKLKENNYKL
-673 DVKDGDAVASP
+673 EVKDDNDIPTP

-705 VELSKIFNKVT
+705 VELSKIFNKIT

-737 KVKVESDQGFMVI
+737 KVKIESDQGFMVV

-756 QAITVPETGVSSAL
+756 QPITVPEEGVSSSL
-770 INHLGIHEYA
+770 INHLGIHKYA
-780 YTFMKPGTRMTYSQA
+780 YTFMKPGARMTYSQA

-819 AAGVEYNL
+819 AAGIEYNL
-827 TEKRPTN
+827 SEKRPTN
-834 TKNYFRFSDGFLS
+834 TKNYFRFNDGFLS
-847 FDDNYA
+847 FNDSYA

-858 LVNGLSVIN
+858 LVNGLAVIN

-1034 LDKRTYDK
+1034 LDKRTYDNT
-1042 SMINKLSMSTG
+1042 MINKLSMSTG

-1059 INRQST
+1059 INRQAT

-1088 ASTLSITEAVTPFGT
+1088 ANTLSITEALTPFGT
-1103 THDDPFRTAMT
+1103 TRDDPFRTAMT
-1114 FIQTAKHGMRTT
+1114 FIQTSKHGMRTNS
-1126 EQHPLL
+1126 QDPLL

-1139 ALPYLTSDTFAHKA
+1139 ALPYLTSDTFAHKT
-1153 KWPAVVEEIT
+1153 KWDAVVEEVN
-1163 DDYII
+1163 DDYMI
-1168 IANKANKSERE
+1168 IANKSNRSEKE

-1197 TIKLDTPKKYKKGDS
+1197 TIKLDLAKNYKKGQT
-1212 IKPGDIVAYD
+1212 IKPGEIIAYD
-1222 KESYSDKIGI
+1222 KDSYSDKVGV

-1239 GTLTKIAIMHTE
+1239 GTLTKVAIMHTD
-1251 KGFEDSACISQDLS
+1251 KGFEDSAIISQDLS
-1265 TKMASEIVLQVNV
+1265 EKMASEIVLQVDV
-1278 LLDGKDIDIQCIEI
+1278 LMDAKDIDIQCVEI
-1292 GKPLQEGEVM
+1292 GKPLHEGEVI
-1302 MSYRSALEDQDAT
+1302 MSYRAALEDQDAT
-1315 DIINKMIQKNTGD
+1315 DIINKMVSKNAGNE
-1328 SSNELMDDIGKIKV
+1328 SKELMDEIGKIKV
-1342 KSKVTGKLQDIKVYS
+1342 KSKVTGKLQDIKIYS

-1369 AFVNKH
+1369 AFVNKY
-1375 NGPVDKMKS
+1375 NAPIDKMKS
-1384 KLAKLG
+1384 KLSKLG
-1390 IDGTQYGTSGVL
+1390 IDASQYGTSGVL
-1402 PPVGKLKHCEGKVL
+1402 PAVGKLKHAEGKVL
-1416 VEFFIKYYDKMS
+1416 VEFYIKYYDKMS
-1428 VGDKLVYFSALKGT
+1428 VGDKLVYFSALKGV
-1442 VKEIFPEGKEPT
+1442 VKEIFPEGKEPY
-1454 SEYRPN
+1454 SEYRPE
-1460 EKIHSF
+1460 EKVHSF

-1477 SSVLILGSLN
+1477 TSVLTLGAIN

-1506 PDL
+1506 PNL

>member
-1 MGILNWFVKGFGVF
+1 
-15 YNIRLILPIRLL
+15 
-27 YEFQMKNEVKRYDF
+27 MKNEVKRYDF

-51 MPINIDKVKPFRLIK
+51 MPINIDKVKPFRLLK

-71 PFNKKDKRHGSAIFL
+71 PFNVKDKRHGSAIFL
-86 MTKSFDQSVNLIN
+86 MTKSLEQSKQLIE
-99 HPLVSNLNMYNSYFL
+99 HKLISNLNMFNSYFL

-119 YLINSNKIV
+119 YLLKPNRIINDD
-128 NESLEV
+128 LEV
-134 DDPYVSK
+134 DDVYNSK
-141 VYGNNPIVTES
+141 AYGNNPIMTES
-152 HFEDSGNLFFFSEAT
+152 HFEDSENLFFFSEAT
-167 PENVLDVR
+167 PEGVLDVR
-175 LRKILYRERLR
+175 LRRILYRERLR
-186 NYNAI
+186 NFKEVKLRVNRI
-191 KSRVA
+191 KD
-196 NIKEQCKYIRFTY
+196 ECKYIKYTY

-220 YIDNHIYN
+220 YVDNHIYN
-228 KIFDISE
+228 KIFTMSE
-235 AYNRDKAVDLLYAL
+235 TYNRDKAIDLLYAL
-249 FDRFINNPNYKGYTK
+249 FDRFINNANYKSYTR
-264 KTVFIPVNEWAGSI
+264 KTVLIPVNEWASDI

-296 VRLFKKPTET
+296 VRLFKKPKEN
-306 LDKLAGIDFVFLGH
+306 LNKLAGIDFIFIGNNS
-320 TGWFKMRMEDL
+320 WFKMKMEDL

-340 ANILKIRNND
+340 TNILKIRNND
-350 IVEDNIPED
+350 IVEDNVPED
-359 KDDIKTRLIGK
+359 KEDIKTRLIGK

-375 GIQVNNVSRAS
+375 GIEVNNISRVHKV
-386 YIDPNAPIISVKQ
+386 DPISPVVAAVKDQ
-399 DEPKLITAKGITGA
+399 PQLVIAKSATG
-413 DQVID
+413 DSQVVD
-418 PTKIEKPTEEKI
+418 PTKIEKPTEDKI
-430 NQSVETI
+430 NQSVEAI
-437 VDFTKNAEEAER
+437 VDYTKNAEEAEK

-492 RIANAT
+492 KIANST

-513 NLSDKVESIDDEWSD
+513 DLSSKVETIDDEWAN

-555 DIPMSVIDVSVEDRS
+555 DIPMSVIDVTVEDRS

-661 SLTKLKENNYKL
+661 ALTKLKENNYKL
-673 DVKDGDAVASP
+673 EVKDGDAVASP

-737 KVKVESDQGFMVI
+737 KVKVESDQGFMVV

-780 YTFMKPGTRMTYSQA
+780 YTFMKPGARMTYSQA

-834 TKNYFRFSDGFLS
+834 TKNYFKFNDGFLS
-847 FDDNYA
+847 FNDNYA

-987 QSAVIDMALSDVTT
+987 QSAVIDMALADVTT

-1042 SMINKLSMSTG
+1042 TMINKLSMSTG

-1088 ASTLSITEAVTPFGT
+1088 ANTLSITEALTPFGT
-1103 THDDPFRTAMT
+1103 TRDDPFRTAMT
-1114 FIQTAKHGMRTT
+1114 FIQTSKHGMRTT
-1126 EQHPLL
+1126 EQDPLL
-1132 VTNGADQ
+1132 VSNGADQ

-1153 KWPAVVEEIT
+1153 KWNAVVEEIT
-1163 DDYII
+1163 NDYMI
-1168 IANKANKSERE
+1168 IANKSNPKEKE

-1197 TIKLDTPKKYKKGDS
+1197 TIKLDTFKNYKKGDS
-1212 IKPGDIVAYD
+1212 IKAGDIVAYD
-1222 KESYSDKIGI
+1222 KSSYSDTVGI

-1239 GTLTKIAIMHTE
+1239 GTLTKIAIMHTD
-1251 KGFEDSACISQDLS
+1251 KGFEDSAIISQDLS
-1265 TKMASEIVLQVNV
+1265 KKMASEIVLQVDV
-1278 LLDGKDIDIQCIEI
+1278 LMDAKDIDIQCVEV
-1292 GKPLQEGEVM
+1292 GKELHEGEVI
-1302 MSYRSALEDQDAT
+1302 MSYRAALEDQDAT
-1315 DIINKMIQKNTGD
+1315 DIINKMVQKNAGND
-1328 SSNELMDDIGKIKV
+1328 SKELMDEIGKIKV

-1369 AFVNKH
+1369 SFVNKY

-1384 KLAKLG
+1384 KLSKLG
-1390 IDGTQYGTSGVL
+1390 IDGSQYGTSGVL

-1416 VEFFIKYYDKMS
+1416 VEFYIKYHDKMS
-1428 VGDKLVYFSALKGT
+1428 VGDKLVYFSALKGV
-1442 VKEIFPEGKEPT
+1442 VKEIFPEGKEPY
-1454 SEYRPN
+1454 SEYRPE
-1460 EKIHSF
+1460 EKVHSF
-1466 LPVGSVNARMV
+1466 LPVGSINARMV
-1477 SSVLILGSLN
+1477 SSVLTLGSIN

-1506 PDL
+1506 PNP

>member
-1 MGILNWFVKGFGVF
+1 
-15 YNIRLILPIRLL
+15 
-27 YEFQMKNEVKRYDF
+27 
-41 NNRISEGGTT
+41 
-51 MPINIDKVKPFRLIK
+51 MPINIDKVKPFRLLK

-86 MTKSFDQSVNLIN
+86 MTKSLEQSKQLID
-99 HPLVSNLNMYNSYFL
+99 HPLISNLNMFNSYFL

-119 YLINSNKIV
+119 YLLKPSRIINKD
-128 NESLEV
+128 LDV
-134 DDPYVSK
+134 DDVYNSK
-141 VYGNNPIVTES
+141 VYGNNPIMTES
-152 HFEDSGNLFFFSEAT
+152 HFEDSENLFFFSEAT
-167 PENVLDVR
+167 PENVLDTR
-175 LRKILYRERLR
+175 LRKILYKERLR
-186 NYNAI
+186 NSKDVKLRLNRI
-191 KSRVA
+191 K
-196 NIKEQCKYIRFTY
+196 NECKYIKYTY

-220 YIDNHIYN
+220 YVDNHIYN
-228 KIFDISE
+228 KIFTMSE
-235 AYNRDKAVDLLYAL
+235 TYNRDKAIDLLYAL

-264 KTVFIPVNEWAGSI
+264 KTVLIPVNEWAGDI

-296 VRLFKKPTET
+296 VRLFKKPKEN
-306 LDKLAGIDFVFLGH
+306 LDKLAGMDFIFIGNNS
-320 TGWFKMRMEDL
+320 WFKMKMEDL

-340 ANILKIRNND
+340 TNILKIRNND
-350 IVEDNIPED
+350 IVEDNVPED
-359 KDDIKTRLIGK
+359 KEDIKTRLISK

-375 GIQVNNVSRAS
+375 GIEVNNVSRVQ
-386 YIDPNAPIISVKQ
+386 DVDHTVPIKAEIKDQ
-399 DEPKLITAKGITGA
+399 PKLIVAKGITGT

-418 PTKIEKPTEEKI
+418 PTKIEKPTEDKI
-430 NQSVETI
+430 NQSVENI
-437 VDFTKNAEEAER
+437 VDYTKNAEEAEK

-492 RIANAT
+492 KIANST

-513 NLSDKVESIDDEWSD
+513 DLSKNVETIDDEWAN

-555 DIPMSVIDVSVEDRS
+555 DIPMSVIDVSMEDRS
-570 TSEDSILTY
+570 TSEDAIITY

-661 SLTKLKENNYKL
+661 ALTKLKENNYKL
-673 DVKDGDAVASP
+673 EVKDDNDIPTP

-705 VELSKIFNKVT
+705 VELSKIFNKIT

-756 QAITVPETGVSSAL
+756 QSITVPEEGVSSAL
-770 INHLGIHEYA
+770 INHLGIHKYA
-780 YTFMKPGTRMTYSQA
+780 YTFMKPGARMTYSQA

-819 AAGVEYNL
+819 AAGIEYNL
-827 TEKRPTN
+827 SEKRPTE
-834 TKNYFRFSDGFLS
+834 TKNYFRFNDGFLS
-847 FDDNYA
+847 FNDNYA

-858 LVNGLSVIN
+858 LVNGLAVIN

-953 ERLVHFLYKS
+953 ERLVHFLYKA

-1042 SMINKLSMSTG
+1042 TMINKLSMSTG

-1088 ASTLSITEAVTPFGT
+1088 ANTLSITEALTPFGT
-1103 THDDPFRTAMT
+1103 TRDDPFRTAMT
-1114 FIQTAKHGMRTT
+1114 FIQTSKHGMRTNS
-1126 EQHPLL
+1126 QDPLL

-1139 ALPYLTSDTFAHKA
+1139 ALPYLTSDTFAHKT
-1153 KWPAVVEEIT
+1153 KWDAVVEEVN
-1163 DDYII
+1163 DDYMI
-1168 IANKANKSERE
+1168 IANKSNRSEKE

-1197 TIKLDTPKKYKKGDS
+1197 TIKLDLAKNYKKGQT
-1212 IKPGDIVAYD
+1212 IKPGEIIAYD
-1222 KESYSDKIGI
+1222 KDSYSDKVGV

-1239 GTLTKIAIMHTE
+1239 GTLTKVAIMHTD
-1251 KGFEDSACISQDLS
+1251 KGFEDSAIISQDLS
-1265 TKMASEIVLQVNV
+1265 EKMASEIVLQVDV
-1278 LLDGKDIDIQCIEI
+1278 LMDAKDIDIQCVEI
-1292 GKPLQEGEVM
+1292 GKPLHEGEVI
-1302 MSYRSALEDQDAT
+1302 MSYRAALEDQDAT
-1315 DIINKMIQKNTGD
+1315 DIINKMVSKNAGNE
-1328 SSNELMDDIGKIKV
+1328 SKELMDEIGKIKV
-1342 KSKVTGKLQDIKVYS
+1342 KSKVTGKLQDIKIYS

-1369 AFVNKH
+1369 AFVNKY
-1375 NGPVDKMKS
+1375 NAPIDKMKS
-1384 KLAKLG
+1384 KLSKLG
-1390 IDGTQYGTSGVL
+1390 IDASQYGTSGVL
-1402 PPVGKLKHCEGKVL
+1402 PAVGKLKHAEGKVL
-1416 VEFFIKYYDKMS
+1416 VEFYIKYYDKMS
-1428 VGDKLVYFSALKGT
+1428 VGDKLVYFSALKGV
-1442 VKEIFPEGKEPT
+1442 VKEIFPEGKEPY
-1454 SEYRPN
+1454 SEYRPE
-1460 EKIHSF
+1460 EKVHSF

-1477 SSVLILGSLN
+1477 TSVLTLGAIN

-1506 PDL
+1506 PNL

>member
-1 MGILNWFVKGFGVF
+1 
-15 YNIRLILPIRLL
+15 
-27 YEFQMKNEVKRYDF
+27 
-41 NNRISEGGTT
+41 
-51 MPINIDKVKPFRLIK
+51 MPINIDKVKPFRLLK

-86 MTKSFDQSVNLIN
+86 MTKSLEQSKQLIE
-99 HPLVSNLNMYNSYFL
+99 HQLISNLNMFNSYFL

-119 YLINSNKIV
+119 YLLKPSRIINKD
-128 NESLEV
+128 LDV
-134 DDPYVSK
+134 DDVYNSK
-141 VYGNNPIVTES
+141 VYGNNPIMTES
-152 HFEDSGNLFFFSEAT
+152 HFEDSENLFFFSEAT
-167 PENVLDVR
+167 PENVLDTR
-175 LRKILYRERLR
+175 LRKILYKERLR
-186 NYNAI
+186 NSKDVKLRLNRI
-191 KSRVA
+191 K
-196 NIKEQCKYIRFTY
+196 NECKYIKYTY

-220 YIDNHIYN
+220 YVDNHIYN
-228 KIFDISE
+228 KIFTMSE
-235 AYNRDKAVDLLYAL
+235 TYNRDKAIDLLYAL

-264 KTVFIPVNEWAGSI
+264 KTILIPVNEWAGDI

-296 VRLFKKPTET
+296 VRLFKKPKEN
-306 LDKLAGIDFVFLGH
+306 LDKLAGIDFIFIGNNS
-320 TGWFKMRMEDL
+320 WFKMKMEDL

-340 ANILKIRNND
+340 TNILKIRNND
-350 IVEDNIPED
+350 IVEDNVPED
-359 KDDIKTRLIGK
+359 KEDIKTRLISK

-375 GIQVNNVSRAS
+375 GIEVNNVSRVQD
-386 YIDPNAPIISVKQ
+386 IDPTAPIKAEVKDQ
-399 DEPKLITAKGITGA
+399 PKLIVAKGITGA

-418 PTKIEKPTEEKI
+418 PTKIEKPTEDKI
-430 NQSVETI
+430 NQSVENI
-437 VDFTKNAEEAER
+437 VDYTKNAEEAEK

-492 RIANAT
+492 KIANST

-513 NLSDKVESIDDEWSD
+513 DLSKNVETIDDEWAN

-555 DIPMSVIDVSVEDRS
+555 DVPMSVIDISTEDRS
-570 TSEDSILTY
+570 TSEDSIITY

-661 SLTKLKENNYKL
+661 ALTKLKENNYKL
-673 DVKDGDAVASP
+673 EVKDDDDIPTP

-705 VELSKIFNKVT
+705 VELSKIFNKIT
-716 TSDGRV
+716 TTDGRV

-737 KVKVESDQGFMVI
+737 KVKVESDQGFMVV

-756 QAITVPETGVSSAL
+756 QSITVPEEGVSSSL
-770 INHLGIHEYA
+770 INHLGIHKYA
-780 YTFMKPGTRMTYSQA
+780 YTFMKPGARMTYSQA

-819 AAGVEYNL
+819 AAGIEYNL
-827 TEKRPTN
+827 SEKRPTN
-834 TKNYFRFSDGFLS
+834 TKNYFRFNDGFLS
-847 FDDNYA
+847 FNDSYA

-858 LVNGLSVIN
+858 LVNGLAVIN

-953 ERLVHFLYKS
+953 ERLVHFLYKA

-1034 LDKRTYDK
+1034 LDKRTYDNT
-1042 SMINKLSMSTG
+1042 MINKLSMSTG

-1059 INRQST
+1059 INRQAT

-1088 ASTLSITEAVTPFGT
+1088 ANTLSITEALTPFGT
-1103 THDDPFRTAMT
+1103 TRDDPFRTAMT
-1114 FIQTAKHGMRTT
+1114 FIQTSKHGMRTNS
-1126 EQHPLL
+1126 QDPLL

-1139 ALPYLTSDTFAHKA
+1139 ALPYLTSDTFAHKT
-1153 KWPAVVEEIT
+1153 KWDAVVEEVN
-1163 DDYII
+1163 DDYMI
-1168 IANKANKSERE
+1168 IANKSNRNEKE

-1197 TIKLDTPKKYKKGDS
+1197 TIKLDLAKNYKKGQT
-1212 IKPGDIVAYD
+1212 IKPGEIIAYD
-1222 KESYSDKIGI
+1222 KDSYSDKVGV

-1239 GTLTKIAIMHTE
+1239 GTLTKVAIMHTD
-1251 KGFEDSACISQDLS
+1251 KGFEDSAIISQDLS
-1265 TKMASEIVLQVNV
+1265 EKMASEIVLQVDV
-1278 LLDGKDIDIQCIEI
+1278 LMDAKDIDIQCVEI
-1292 GKPLQEGEVM
+1292 GKPLHEGEVI
-1302 MSYRSALEDQDAT
+1302 MSYRAALEDQDAT
-1315 DIINKMIQKNTGD
+1315 DIINKMVSKNAGNE
-1328 SSNELMDDIGKIKV
+1328 SKELMDEIGKIKV
-1342 KSKVTGKLQDIKVYS
+1342 KSKVTGKLQDIKIYS

-1369 AFVNKH
+1369 AFVNKY
-1375 NGPVDKMKS
+1375 NAPIDKMKS
-1384 KLAKLG
+1384 KLSKLG
-1390 IDGTQYGTSGVL
+1390 IDASQYGTSGVL
-1402 PPVGKLKHCEGKVL
+1402 PAVGKLKHAEGKVL
-1416 VEFFIKYYDKMS
+1416 VEFYIKYYDKMS
-1428 VGDKLVYFSALKGT
+1428 VGDKLVYFSALKGV
-1442 VKEIFPEGKEPT
+1442 VKEIFPEGKEPY
-1454 SEYRPN
+1454 SEYRPE
-1460 EKIHSF
+1460 EKVHSF

-1477 SSVLILGSLN
+1477 TSVLTLGAIN

-1506 PDL
+1506 PNL

>member
-1 MGILNWFVKGFGVF
+1 
-15 YNIRLILPIRLL
+15 
-27 YEFQMKNEVKRYDF
+27 
-41 NNRISEGGTT
+41 
-51 MPINIDKVKPFRLIK
+51 MPINIDKVKPFRLLK

-86 MTKSFDQSVNLIN
+86 MTKSLEQSKQLIE
-99 HPLVSNLNMYNSYFL
+99 HPLISNLNMFNSYFL

-119 YLINSNKIV
+119 YLLKPSRIINKD
-128 NESLEV
+128 LDV
-134 DDPYVSK
+134 DDVYNSK
-141 VYGNNPIVTES
+141 VYGNNPIMTES
-152 HFEDSGNLFFFSEAT
+152 HFEDSENLFFFSEAT
-167 PENVLDVR
+167 PENVLDTR
-175 LRKILYRERLR
+175 LRKILYKERLR
-186 NYNAI
+186 NSKDVKLRLNRI
-191 KSRVA
+191 K
-196 NIKEQCKYIRFTY
+196 NECKYIKYTY

-220 YIDNHIYN
+220 YVDNHIYN
-228 KIFDISE
+228 KIFTMSE
-235 AYNRDKAVDLLYAL
+235 TYNRDKAIDLLYAL

-264 KTVFIPVNEWAGSI
+264 KTVLIPVNEWAGDI

-296 VRLFKKPTET
+296 VRLFKKPKEN
-306 LDKLAGIDFVFLGH
+306 LDKLSGMDFIFIGNNS
-320 TGWFKMRMEDL
+320 WFKMKMEDL

-340 ANILKIRNND
+340 TNILKIRNND
-350 IVEDNIPED
+350 IVEDNVPED
-359 KDDIKTRLIGK
+359 KDDIKTRLISK

-375 GIQVNNVSRAS
+375 GIEVNNVSRVQDA
-386 YIDPNAPIISVKQ
+386 DPTVPIKAEVKDQ
-399 DEPKLITAKGITGA
+399 PKLIVAKGITGA

-418 PTKIEKPTEEKI
+418 PTKIEKPTEDKI
-430 NQSVETI
+430 NQSVENI
-437 VDFTKNAEEAER
+437 VDYTKNAEEAEK

-492 RIANAT
+492 KIANST
-498 IAELVATEDTPLQST
+498 IAELVATEDTPLEST
-513 NLSDKVESIDDEWSD
+513 DLSKNVETIDDEWAN

-540 DADIMKCLHSLSQNK
+540 DADIVKCLHSLSQNK
-555 DIPMSVIDVSVEDRS
+555 DVPMSVIDISTEDRS
-570 TSEDSILTY
+570 TSEDSIITY

-661 SLTKLKENNYKL
+661 ALTKLKENNYKL
-673 DVKDGDAVASP
+673 EVKDDNDIPTP

-705 VELSKIFNKVT
+705 VELSKIFNKIT

-737 KVKVESDQGFMVI
+737 KVKIESDQGFMVV

-756 QAITVPETGVSSAL
+756 QPITVPEEGVSSSL
-770 INHLGIHEYA
+770 INHLGIHKYA
-780 YTFMKPGTRMTYSQA
+780 YTFMKPGARMTYSQA

-819 AAGVEYNL
+819 AAGIEYNL
-827 TEKRPTN
+827 SEKRPTN
-834 TKNYFRFSDGFLS
+834 TKNYFRFNDGFLS
-847 FDDNYA
+847 FNDSYA

-858 LVNGLSVIN
+858 LVNGLAVIN

-953 ERLVHFLYKS
+953 ERLVHFLYKA

-1034 LDKRTYDK
+1034 LDKRTYDNT
-1042 SMINKLSMSTG
+1042 MINKLSMSTG

-1059 INRQST
+1059 INRQAT

-1088 ASTLSITEAVTPFGT
+1088 ANTLSITEALTPFGT
-1103 THDDPFRTAMT
+1103 TRDDPFRTAMT
-1114 FIQTAKHGMRTT
+1114 FIQTSKHGMRTNS
-1126 EQHPLL
+1126 QDPLL

-1139 ALPYLTSDTFAHKA
+1139 ALPYLTSDIFAHKT
-1153 KWPAVVEEIT
+1153 KWDAIVEEVN
-1163 DDYII
+1163 DDYMI
-1168 IANKANKSERE
+1168 IANKSNRSEKE

-1197 TIKLDTPKKYKKGDS
+1197 TIKLDLAKNYKKGQT
-1212 IKPGDIVAYD
+1212 IKPGEIIAYD
-1222 KESYSDKIGI
+1222 KDSYSDKVGV

-1239 GTLTKIAIMHTE
+1239 GTLTKVAIMHTD
-1251 KGFEDSACISQDLS
+1251 KGFEDSAIISQDLS
-1265 TKMASEIVLQVNV
+1265 EKMASEIVLQVDV
-1278 LLDGKDIDIQCIEI
+1278 LMDAKDIDIQCVEI
-1292 GKPLQEGEVM
+1292 GKLLHEGEVI
-1302 MSYRSALEDQDAT
+1302 MSYRAALEDQDAT
-1315 DIINKMIQKNTGD
+1315 DIINKMVSKNAGNE
-1328 SSNELMDDIGKIKV
+1328 SKELMDEIGKIK
-1342 KSKVTGKLQDIKVYS
+1342 G
-1357 TIPTSEMSKSLA
+1357 
-1369 AFVNKH
+1369 N
-1375 NGPVDKMKS
+1375 
-1384 KLAKLG
+1384 
-1390 IDGTQYGTSGVL
+1390 
-1402 PPVGKLKHCEGKVL
+1402 
-1416 VEFFIKYYDKMS
+1416 
-1428 VGDKLVYFSALKGT
+1428 
-1442 VKEIFPEGKEPT
+1442 
-1454 SEYRPN
+1454 
-1460 EKIHSF
+1460 
-1466 LPVGSVNARMV
+1466 
-1477 SSVLILGSLN
+1477 
-1487 KVLIELDRHVKDIM
+1487 
-1501 GVKWD
+1501 W
-1506 PDL
+1506 

>member
-1 MGILNWFVKGFGVF
+1 
-15 YNIRLILPIRLL
+15 
-27 YEFQMKNEVKRYDF
+27 
-41 NNRISEGGTT
+41 
-51 MPINIDKVKPFRLIK
+51 MPINIDKVKPFRLLK

-86 MTKSFDQSVNLIN
+86 MTKSLEQSKQLIE
-99 HPLVSNLNMYNSYFL
+99 HPLISNLNMFNSYFL

-119 YLINSNKIV
+119 YLLKPSRIINKD
-128 NESLEV
+128 LDV
-134 DDPYVSK
+134 DDVYNSK
-141 VYGNNPIVTES
+141 VYGNNPIMTES
-152 HFEDSGNLFFFSEAT
+152 HFEDSENLFFFSEAT
-167 PENVLDVR
+167 PENVLDAR
-175 LRKILYRERLR
+175 LRKILYKERLR
-186 NYNAI
+186 NFKDVKLRVNRI
-191 KSRVA
+191 KD
-196 NIKEQCKYIRFTY
+196 ECKYIKYTY

-228 KIFDISE
+228 KIFTLSE
-235 AYNRDKAVDLLYAL
+235 AYNRDKAIDLLYAL

-264 KTVFIPVNEWAGSI
+264 KTVLIPVNEWAGDI

-296 VRLFKKPTET
+296 VRLFKKPKEN
-306 LDKLAGIDFVFLGH
+306 LDKLAGMDFIFIGNNS
-320 TGWFKMRMEDL
+320 WFKMKMEDL

-340 ANILKIRNND
+340 TNILKIRNND

-359 KDDIKTRLIGK
+359 KEDIKTRLISK

-375 GIQVNNVSRAS
+375 GIEVNNVSR
-386 YIDPNAPIISVKQ
+386 VQ
-399 DEPKLITAKGITGA
+399 DVDHTVSFKAEIKDQPKLIVAKGITGT

-418 PTKIEKPTEEKI
+418 PTKIEKPTEDKI
-430 NQSVETI
+430 NQSVENI
-437 VDFTKNAEEAER
+437 VDYTKNAEEAEK

-492 RIANAT
+492 KIANST

-513 NLSDKVESIDDEWSD
+513 DLSKNVETIDDEWAN

-540 DADIMKCLHSLSQNK
+540 DADIVKCLHSLSQNK
-555 DIPMSVIDVSVEDRS
+555 DVPMSVIDISTEDRS
-570 TSEDSILTY
+570 TSEDSIITY

-661 SLTKLKENNYKL
+661 ALTKLKENNYKL
-673 DVKDGDAVASP
+673 EVKDDNDIPTP

-705 VELSKIFNKVT
+705 VELSKIFNKIT

-737 KVKVESDQGFMVI
+737 KVKVESDQGFMVV

-756 QAITVPETGVSSAL
+756 QSITVPEEGVSSSL
-770 INHLGIHEYA
+770 INHLGIHKYA
-780 YTFMKPGTRMTYSQA
+780 YTFMKPGARMTYSQA

-819 AAGVEYNL
+819 AAGIEYNL
-827 TEKRPTN
+827 SEKRPTN
-834 TKNYFRFSDGFLS
+834 TKNYFRFNDGFLS
-847 FDDNYA
+847 FNDSYA

-858 LVNGLSVIN
+858 LVNGLAVIN

-953 ERLVHFLYKS
+953 ERLVHFLYKA

-1034 LDKRTYDK
+1034 LDKRTYDNT
-1042 SMINKLSMSTG
+1042 MINKLSMSTG

-1059 INRQST
+1059 INRQAT

-1088 ASTLSITEAVTPFGT
+1088 ANTLSITEALTPFGT
-1103 THDDPFRTAMT
+1103 TRDDPFRTAMT
-1114 FIQTAKHGMRTT
+1114 FIQTSKHGMRTNS
-1126 EQHPLL
+1126 QDPLL

-1139 ALPYLTSDTFAHKA
+1139 ALPYLTSDTFAHKT
-1153 KWPAVVEEIT
+1153 KWDAIVEEVN
-1163 DDYII
+1163 DDYMI
-1168 IANKANKSERE
+1168 IANKSNRNEKE

-1197 TIKLDTPKKYKKGDS
+1197 TIKLDLAKNYKKGQT
-1212 IKPGDIVAYD
+1212 IKTGEIIAYD
-1222 KESYSDKIGI
+1222 KDSYSDKVGV

-1239 GTLTKIAIMHTE
+1239 GTLTKVAIMHTD
-1251 KGFEDSACISQDLS
+1251 KGFEDSAIISQDLS
-1265 TKMASEIVLQVNV
+1265 EKMASEIVLQVDV
-1278 LLDGKDIDIQCIEI
+1278 LMDAKDIDIQCVEI
-1292 GKPLQEGEVM
+1292 GKPLHEGEVI
-1302 MSYRSALEDQDAT
+1302 MSYRAALEDQDAT
-1315 DIINKMIQKNTGD
+1315 DIINKMVSKNAGNE
-1328 SSNELMDDIGKIKV
+1328 SKELMDEIGKIKV
-1342 KSKVTGKLQDIKVYS
+1342 KSKVTGKLQDIRIYS

-1369 AFVNKH
+1369 AFVNKY
-1375 NGPVDKMKS
+1375 NAPIDKMKS
-1384 KLAKLG
+1384 KLSKLG
-1390 IDGTQYGTSGVL
+1390 IDASQYGTSGVL
-1402 PPVGKLKHCEGKVL
+1402 PAVGKLKHAEGKVL
-1416 VEFFIKYYDKMS
+1416 VEFYIKYYDKMS
-1428 VGDKLVYFSALKGT
+1428 VGDKLVYFSALKGV
-1442 VKEIFPEGKEPT
+1442 VKEIFPEGKEPY
-1454 SEYRPN
+1454 SEYRPE
-1460 EKIHSF
+1460 EKVHSF

-1477 SSVLILGSLN
+1477 TSVLTLGAIN

-1506 PDL
+1506 PNL

>member
-1 MGILNWFVKGFGVF
+1 
-15 YNIRLILPIRLL
+15 
-27 YEFQMKNEVKRYDF
+27 
-41 NNRISEGGTT
+41 
-51 MPINIDKVKPFRLIK
+51 MPINIDKVKPFRLLK

-86 MTKSFDQSVNLIN
+86 MTKSLEQSKQLIE
-99 HPLVSNLNMYNSYFL
+99 HPLISNLNMFNSYFL

-119 YLINSNKIV
+119 YLLKPSRIINKD
-128 NESLEV
+128 LDV
-134 DDPYVSK
+134 DDVYNSK
-141 VYGNNPIVTES
+141 VYGNNPIMTES
-152 HFEDSGNLFFFSEAT
+152 HFEDSENLFFFSEAT
-167 PENVLDVR
+167 PENVLDTR
-175 LRKILYRERLR
+175 LRKILYKERLR
-186 NYNAI
+186 NSKDVKLRLNRI
-191 KSRVA
+191 K
-196 NIKEQCKYIRFTY
+196 NECKYIKYTY

-220 YIDNHIYN
+220 YVDNHIYN
-228 KIFDISE
+228 KIFTMSE
-235 AYNRDKAVDLLYAL
+235 TYNRDKAIDLLYAL

-264 KTVFIPVNEWAGSI
+264 KTVLIPVNEWAGDI

-296 VRLFKKPTET
+296 VRLFKKPKEN
-306 LDKLAGIDFVFLGH
+306 LDKLAGMDFIFIGNNS
-320 TGWFKMRMEDL
+320 WFKMKMEDL

-340 ANILKIRNND
+340 TNILKIRNND
-350 IVEDNIPED
+350 IVEDNVPED
-359 KDDIKTRLIGK
+359 KEDIKTRLISK

-375 GIQVNNVSRAS
+375 GIEVNNVSRVQDV
-386 YIDPNAPIISVKQ
+386 DPTVPYKAEIKDQ
-399 DEPKLITAKGITGA
+399 PKLIVAKGITGA

-418 PTKIEKPTEEKI
+418 PTKIEKPTEDKI
-430 NQSVETI
+430 NQSVENI
-437 VDFTKNAEEAER
+437 VDYTKNAEEAEK

-492 RIANAT
+492 KIANST

-513 NLSDKVESIDDEWSD
+513 DLSKNVETIDDEWAN

-555 DIPMSVIDVSVEDRS
+555 DVPMSVIDVSMEDRS
-570 TSEDSILTY
+570 TSEDSIITY

-661 SLTKLKENNYKL
+661 ALTKLKENNYKL
-673 DVKDGDAVASP
+673 EIKDDNDIPTP

-705 VELSKIFNKVT
+705 VELSKIFNKIT
-716 TSDGRV
+716 TTDGRV

-737 KVKVESDQGFMVI
+737 KVKIESDQGFMVV

-756 QAITVPETGVSSAL
+756 QPITVPEEGVSSAL

-780 YTFMKPGTRMTYSQA
+780 YTFMKPGARMTYSQA

-819 AAGVEYNL
+819 AAGIEYNL
-827 TEKRPTN
+827 SEKRPTN
-834 TKNYFRFSDGFLS
+834 TKNYFRFNDGFLS
-847 FDDNYA
+847 FNDSYA

-858 LVNGLSVIN
+858 LVNGLAVIN

-953 ERLVHFLYKS
+953 ERLVHFLYKA

-1034 LDKRTYDK
+1034 LDKRTYDNT
-1042 SMINKLSMSTG
+1042 MINKLSMSTG

-1059 INRQST
+1059 INRQAT

-1088 ASTLSITEAVTPFGT
+1088 ANTLSITEALTPFGT
-1103 THDDPFRTAMT
+1103 TRDDPFRTAMT
-1114 FIQTAKHGMRTT
+1114 FIQTSKHGMRTNS
-1126 EQHPLL
+1126 QDPLL

-1139 ALPYLTSDTFAHKA
+1139 ALPYLTSDTFAHKT
-1153 KWPAVVEEIT
+1153 KWDAIVEEVN
-1163 DDYII
+1163 DDYMI
-1168 IANKANKSERE
+1168 IANKSNRSEKE

-1197 TIKLDTPKKYKKGDS
+1197 TIKLDLAKNYKKGQT
-1212 IKPGDIVAYD
+1212 IKPGEIIAYD
-1222 KESYSDKIGI
+1222 KDSYSDKVGV

-1239 GTLTKIAIMHTE
+1239 GTLTKVAIMHTD
-1251 KGFEDSACISQDLS
+1251 KGFEDSAIISQDLS
-1265 TKMASEIVLQVNV
+1265 EKMASEIVLQVDV
-1278 LLDGKDIDIQCIEI
+1278 LMDAKDIDIQCVEI
-1292 GKPLQEGEVM
+1292 GKPLHEGEVI
-1302 MSYRSALEDQDAT
+1302 MSYRAALEDQDAT
-1315 DIINKMIQKNTGD
+1315 DIINKMVSKNAGNE
-1328 SSNELMDDIGKIKV
+1328 SKELMDEIGKIKV
-1342 KSKVTGKLQDIKVYS
+1342 KSKVTGKLQDIRIYS

-1369 AFVNKH
+1369 AFVNKY
-1375 NGPVDKMKS
+1375 NAPIDKMKS
-1384 KLAKLG
+1384 KLSKLG
-1390 IDGTQYGTSGVL
+1390 IDASQYGTSGVL
-1402 PPVGKLKHCEGKVL
+1402 PAVGKLKHAEGKVL
-1416 VEFFIKYYDKMS
+1416 VEFYIKYYDKMS
-1428 VGDKLVYFSALKGT
+1428 VGDKLVYFSALKGV
-1442 VKEIFPEGKEPT
+1442 VKEIFPEGKEPY
-1454 SEYRPN
+1454 SEYRPE
-1460 EKIHSF
+1460 EKVHSF

-1477 SSVLILGSLN
+1477 TSVLTLGAIN

-1506 PDL
+1506 PNL

>member
-1 MGILNWFVKGFGVF
+1 
-15 YNIRLILPIRLL
+15 
-27 YEFQMKNEVKRYDF
+27 
-41 NNRISEGGTT
+41 
-51 MPINIDKVKPFRLIK
+51 MPINIDKVKPFRLLK

-86 MTKSFDQSVNLIN
+86 MTKSLEQSKQLIE
-99 HPLVSNLNMYNSYFL
+99 HPLISNLNMFNSYFL

-119 YLINSNKIV
+119 YLLKPSRIINKD
-128 NESLEV
+128 LDV
-134 DDPYVSK
+134 DDVYNSK
-141 VYGNNPIVTES
+141 VYGNNPIMTES
-152 HFEDSGNLFFFSEAT
+152 HFEDSENLFFFSEAT
-167 PENVLDVR
+167 PENVLDTR
-175 LRKILYRERLR
+175 LRRILYRERLR
-186 NYNAI
+186 NFKEVKLRVNQI
-191 KSRVA
+191 K
-196 NIKEQCKYIRFTY
+196 NECKYIKYTY

-220 YIDNHIYN
+220 YVDNHIYN
-228 KIFDISE
+228 KIFTMSE
-235 AYNRDKAVDLLYAL
+235 TYNRDKAIDLLYAL

-264 KTVFIPVNEWAGSI
+264 KTVLIPVNEWAGDI

-296 VRLFKKPTET
+296 VRLFKKPKEN
-306 LDKLAGIDFVFLGH
+306 LDKLAGMDFIFIGNNS
-320 TGWFKMRMEDL
+320 WFKMKMEDL

-340 ANILKIRNND
+340 TNILKIRNND
-350 IVEDNIPED
+350 IVEDNVPED
-359 KDDIKTRLIGK
+359 KDDIKTRLISK

-375 GIQVNNVSRAS
+375 GIEVNNVSRVQDV
-386 YIDPNAPIISVKQ
+386 DPTVPYKAEIKDQ
-399 DEPKLITAKGITGA
+399 PKLIVAKGITGA

-418 PTKIEKPTEEKI
+418 PTKIEKPTEDKI
-430 NQSVETI
+430 NQSVENI
-437 VDFTKNAEEAER
+437 VDYTKNAEEAEK

-492 RIANAT
+492 KIANST
-498 IAELVATEDTPLQST
+498 IAELVATEDTPLEST
-513 NLSDKVESIDDEWSD
+513 DLSKNVETIDDEWAN

-540 DADIMKCLHSLSQNK
+540 DADIVKCLHSLSQNK
-555 DIPMSVIDVSVEDRS
+555 DVPMSVIDISTEDRS
-570 TSEDSILTY
+570 TSEDSIITY

-661 SLTKLKENNYKL
+661 ALTKLKENNYKL
-673 DVKDGDAVASP
+673 EVKDDNDIPTP

-705 VELSKIFNKVT
+705 VELSKIFNKIT

-737 KVKVESDQGFMVI
+737 KVKVESDQGFMVV

-756 QAITVPETGVSSAL
+756 QSITVPEEGVSSSL
-770 INHLGIHEYA
+770 INHLGIHKYA
-780 YTFMKPGTRMTYSQA
+780 YTFMKPGARMTYSQA

-819 AAGVEYNL
+819 AAGIEYNL
-827 TEKRPTN
+827 SEKRPTN
-834 TKNYFRFSDGFLS
+834 TKNYFRFNDGFLS
-847 FDDNYA
+847 FNDSYA

-858 LVNGLSVIN
+858 LVNGLAVIN

-953 ERLVHFLYKS
+953 ERLVHFLYKA

-1034 LDKRTYDK
+1034 LDKRTYDNT
-1042 SMINKLSMSTG
+1042 MINKLSMSTG

-1059 INRQST
+1059 INRQAT

-1088 ASTLSITEAVTPFGT
+1088 ANTLSITEALTPFGT
-1103 THDDPFRTAMT
+1103 TRDDPFRTAMT
-1114 FIQTAKHGMRTT
+1114 FIQTSKHGMRTNS
-1126 EQHPLL
+1126 QDPLL

-1139 ALPYLTSDTFAHKA
+1139 ALPYLTSDTFAHKT
-1153 KWPAVVEEIT
+1153 KWDAIVEEVN
-1163 DDYII
+1163 DDYMI
-1168 IANKANKSERE
+1168 IANKSNRSEKE

-1197 TIKLDTPKKYKKGDS
+1197 TIKLDLAKNYKKGQT
-1212 IKPGDIVAYD
+1212 IKPGEIIAYD
-1222 KESYSDKIGI
+1222 KDSYSDKVGV

-1239 GTLTKIAIMHTE
+1239 GTLTKVAIMHTD
-1251 KGFEDSACISQDLS
+1251 KGFEDSAIISQDLS
-1265 TKMASEIVLQVNV
+1265 EKMASEIVLQVDV
-1278 LLDGKDIDIQCIEI
+1278 LMDAKDIDIQCVEI
-1292 GKPLQEGEVM
+1292 GKPLHEGEVI
-1302 MSYRSALEDQDAT
+1302 MSYRAALEDQDAT
-1315 DIINKMIQKNTGD
+1315 DIINKMVSKNAGNE
-1328 SSNELMDDIGKIKV
+1328 SKELMDEIGKIKV
-1342 KSKVTGKLQDIKVYS
+1342 KSKVTGKLQDIRIYS

-1369 AFVNKH
+1369 AFVNKY
-1375 NGPVDKMKS
+1375 NAPIDKMKS
-1384 KLAKLG
+1384 KLSKLG
-1390 IDGTQYGTSGVL
+1390 IDASQYGTSGVL
-1402 PPVGKLKHCEGKVL
+1402 PAVGKLKHAEGKVL
-1416 VEFFIKYYDKMS
+1416 VEFYIKYYDKMS
-1428 VGDKLVYFSALKGT
+1428 VGDKLVYFSALKGV
-1442 VKEIFPEGKEPT
+1442 VKEIFPEGKEPY
-1454 SEYRPN
+1454 SEYRPE
-1460 EKIHSF
+1460 EKVHSF

-1477 SSVLILGSLN
+1477 TSVLTLGAIN

-1506 PDL
+1506 PNL